1 MRPRIFVA
9 VAALMIAT
17 PAFAECTDDACDS
30 ILKILQARSGNF
42 SNLKGKPGL
51 DPRGDP
57 VWEGTQAISGLIE
70 SCYIYKRGEGSRF
83 LARYDYH
90 CEAPG
95 YAAKTS
101 LTLEKAKQIADGLK
115 SAVQAADP
123 KIVWLED
130 PEAGRLADIEGFAGT
145 QGWYGGNAKNNI
157 TLKVEVIVSYAA
169 GNTAA
174 ITVFAKSLVRR
185 DLK

>member
-1 MRPRIFVA
+1 MKLRIFVA
-9 VAALMIAT
+9 VVALTITA
-17 PAFAECTDDACDS
+17 PAFAQCGDDACGS

-70 SCYIYKRGEGSRF
+70 SCYIYKRGEGSQF
-83 LARYDYH
+83 LSHYEYH

-95 YAAKTS
+95 FAAKTS
-101 LTLEKAKQIADGLK
+101 LTLEKAKQIAGSLK

-123 KIVWLED
+123 KIVWFED

-157 TLKVEVIVSYAA
+157 TLKVEIIVSDAA
-169 GNTAA
+169 GSTAG

>member
-9 VAALMIAT
+9 VASLLIAT
-17 PAFAECTDDACDS
+17 PAFAECTDDACGS

-42 SNLKGKPGL
+42 SKLKGKPGL

-57 VWEGTQAISGLIE
+57 VWDGTQAISGLIE

-83 LARYDYH
+83 LSHYEYH

-115 SAVQAADP
+115 RAVQAADP
-123 KIVWLED
+123 KIVWLDD
-130 PEAGRLADIEGFAGT
+130 PEAGRLADIDGFAGT
-145 QGWYGGNAKNNI
+145 QGWYGGDAKNNV
-157 TLKVEVIVSYAA
+157 TLKVEVIISNAA
-169 GNTAA
+169 GSTAG
-174 ITVFAKSLVRR
+174 ITIFAKPLARR
-185 DLK
+185 GLK

>member
-1 MRPRIFVA
+1 MRPRIFIAVVVA
-9 VAALMIAT
+9 LTIAG
-17 PAFAECTDDACDS
+17 PAFAQCDDACGS
-30 ILKILQARSGNF
+30 ISKILQARSGNF
-42 SNLKGKPGL
+42 SKLKGKPGL

-70 SCYIYKRGEGSRF
+70 SCYVYKRGEGSRF
-83 LARYDYH
+83 LSHYEYH

-115 SAVQAADP
+115 SAVQDADP

-130 PEAGRLADIEGFAGT
+130 PEAGRLADIDGFAGT
-145 QGWYGGNAKNNI
+145 QGWYGGDAKHNV
-157 TLKVEVIVSYAA
+157 TLKVEVIVSSAA
-169 GNTAA
+169 GSTAGVT
-174 ITVFAKSLVRR
+174 IFAKPLVRR